1 MASPQ
6 NILVVHNNNDFYG
19 AEKVLL
25 ELLSRLDRSRFVPIV
40 VLPTDTRHINR
51 LSPELAKL
59 NIECCFIP
67 LGVLRRK
74 YFKLQ
79 KLPRFSF
86 EVLAGVRQLVR
97 LIRKRNV
104 ALVHTNTN
112 TILASPLA
120 ARLMRV
126 PHVWSIHELMVEP
139 ATVRSALH
147 YMIPRFA
154 TRVVTVSQAVREHML
169 KDAAKFADRFTFVR
183 GAIDVEPFLNAKGR
197 ARVRAEWG
205 VREGE
210 VLIGMAG
217 RVTRWKG
224 QSIFVQAAKLIAE
237 QHAEAKFAAVG
248 GVFDTEKFYMDRF
261 RKEVRDAGLENKLT
275 INDFRADMPDV
286 FAAFD
291 IFVLPSILP
300 EPFGLVVIEAMA
312 SGKPVVATAPGGP
325 SETVVDGE
333 TGFLVPPSDPFAMV
347 QALEV
352 LLADPQRRVSMGDAG
367 RRRACE
373 MFSLPR
379 YVTEFEEL
387 YETVLKETVVA
398 APGFAK

>member
-51 LSPELAKL
+51 LSPELQKL

-74 YFKLQ
+74 YFKLR
-79 KLPRFSF
+79 KLPRFSV

-97 LIRKRNV
+97 LIRKRNI

-112 TILASPLA
+112 TILASPVA
-120 ARLMRV
+120 ARLTGV

-139 ATVRSALH
+139 ATVRNALH
-147 YMIPRFA
+147 YMIPRLS
-154 TRVVTVSQAVREHML
+154 TRVVTVSQAVRDHML
-169 KDAAKFADRFTFVR
+169 KDATKFADRFTFVR
-183 GAIDVEPFLNAKGR
+183 GAIDVEPFLNAAGR

-205 VREGE
+205 VKDDE
-210 VLIGMAG
+210 VLIGMVG

-237 QHAEAKFAAVG
+237 RYPQVKFAAVG

-261 RKEVRDAGLENKLT
+261 RAEAQESGLENKLT

-312 SGKPVVATAPGGP
+312 SAKPVVATAPGGP
-325 SETVVDGE
+325 SETVVNGE
-333 TGFLVPPSDPFAMV
+333 TGFLVPPSDASAIAR
-347 QALEV
+347 ALEE
-352 LLADPQRRVSMGDAG
+352 LLADPQKRASMGESG
-367 RRRACE
+367 RFRARE
-373 MFSLPR
+373 VFALPR

-387 YETVLKETVVA
+387 YESVLRETPVT
-398 APGFAK
+398 APSFAK

>member
-51 LSPELAKL
+51 LSPELEKL

-74 YFKLQ
+74 YFKLH
-79 KLPRFSF
+79 KLPRFSV
-86 EVLAGVRQLVR
+86 EVLAGVRQLAR
-97 LIRKRNV
+97 LIRKRNI

-120 ARLMRV
+120 ARLTGV

-139 ATVRSALH
+139 ATVRNALH
-147 YMIPRFA
+147 YMIPRLS
-154 TRVVTVSQAVREHML
+154 TRVVTVSQAVRDHML
-169 KDAAKFADRFTFVR
+169 KDAAKFADRFAFVR

-197 ARVRAEWG
+197 AQVRAEWG
-205 VREGE
+205 VRDDEM
-210 VLIGMAG
+210 LIGMAG

-224 QSIFVQAAKLIAE
+224 QSVFVQAAKLIAE
-237 QHAEAKFAAVG
+237 RHPEAKFAAVG

-261 RKEVRDAGLENKLT
+261 RKEVHEAGLENKFT

-333 TGFLVPPSDPFAMV
+333 TGFLVPPSDASAMA

-352 LLADPQRRVSMGDAG
+352 LLADPQKRISMGEAG
-367 RRRACE
+367 RRRARE
-373 MFSLPR
+373 VFSLPR
-379 YVTEFEEL
+379 YVIEFEEL
-387 YETVLKETVVA
+387 YEAVLRETLVT
-398 APGFAK
+398 APSFAK

>member
-6 NILVVHNNNDFYG
+6 NILVVHNNNDLYG

-51 LSPELAKL
+51 LSPELEKL

-86 EVLAGVRQLVR
+86 ELLAGVRQLMR
-97 LIRKRNV
+97 LIRKRNI

-120 ARLMRV
+120 ARFTGV

-147 YMIPRFA
+147 YMIPRFS
-154 TRVVTVSQAVREHML
+154 TRVVTVSQAVRDHML
-169 KDAAKFADRFTFVR
+169 KDAVKFADRFTFVR

-205 VREGE
+205 VRDDE

-237 QHAEAKFAAVG
+237 RHPEAKFAAVG

-261 RKEVRDAGLENKLT
+261 RKEVHDAGLDNKLT

-333 TGFLVPPSDPFAMV
+333 TGFLVPPSDASAIAK
-347 QALEV
+347 ALEE
-352 LLADPQRRVSMGDAG
+352 LLADPPKRISMGEAG
-367 RRRACE
+367 RRRARE
-373 MFSLPR
+373 VFSLPR
-379 YVTEFEEL
+379 YVSEFEEL
-387 YETVLKETVVA
+387 YDSILRAGFVA
-398 APGFAK
+398 EPSLVK

>member
-97 LIRKRNV
+97 LIHKRNIV
-104 ALVHTNTN
+104 LVHTNTN

-120 ARLMRV
+120 ARLTRV

-147 YMIPRFA
+147 YMIPRFS
-154 TRVVTVSQAVREHML
+154 TRVVTVSQAVRDHML

-183 GAIDVEPFLNAKGR
+183 GAIDVEPFLTAKGR

-224 QSIFVQAAKLIAE
+224 QSIFVQAAKRIAE
-237 QHAEAKFAAVG
+237 RHPQAKFAAVG

-261 RKEVRDAGLENKLT
+261 RKEVHDAGLDNNLT
-275 INDFRADMPDV
+275 VNDFRADMPDV

-333 TGFLVPPSDPFAMV
+333 TGFLVPPSDASAIAK
-347 QALEV
+347 ALEV
-352 LLADPQRRVSMGDAG
+352 LLADPQKRISMGDAG
-367 RRRACE
+367 RRRARE
-373 MFSLPR
+373 VFALPR
-379 YVTEFEEL
+379 YVAEFEEL
-387 YETVLKETVVA
+387 YDSVLRETFVLLPVW
-398 APGFAK
+398 

>member
-97 LIRKRNV
+97 LIRKRNI

-112 TILASPLA
+112 TILASPFA
-120 ARLMRV
+120 ARLTRV
-126 PHVWSIHELMVEP
+126 PHIWSIHELMVEP

-147 YMIPRFA
+147 YMIPRFS
-154 TRVVTVSQAVREHML
+154 TRVVTVSQAVRDHML
-169 KDAAKFADRFTFVR
+169 KDAAKFASRFTFVR

-333 TGFLVPPSDPFAMV
+333 TGFLVPPSDASAMV

-398 APGFAK
+398 APGFVK

>member
-51 LSPELAKL
+51 LSPELEKL

-74 YFKLQ
+74 YFKLR
-79 KLPRFSF
+79 KLPRFSL
-86 EVLAGVRQLVR
+86 ELLAGVRQLVR
-97 LIRKRNV
+97 LIRKRNI

-120 ARLMRV
+120 ARLTGV

-147 YMIPRFA
+147 YMIPRFS
-154 TRVVTVSQAVREHML
+154 TRVVTVSQAVRDHML

-183 GAIDVEPFLNAKGR
+183 GAIDVEPFLRAEGR

-205 VREGE
+205 VKDDE

-224 QSIFVQAAKLIAE
+224 QSIFVQAAKLIAARHP
-237 QHAEAKFAAVG
+237 QAKFAAVG

-261 RKEVRDAGLENKLT
+261 RKEVHDAGLENKLT

-286 FAAFD
+286 FSAFD

-333 TGFLVPPSDPFAMV
+333 TGFLVPPSDPTAIAR
-347 QALEV
+347 ALEE
-352 LLADPQRRVSMGDAG
+352 LLADPQKRISMGEAG
-367 RRRACE
+367 KRRARE
-373 MFSLPR
+373 VFSLPR
-379 YVTEFEEL
+379 YVTEFEAL
-387 YETVLKETVVA
+387 YDAVLQETLVM

>member
-97 LIRKRNV
+97 LIRERNI

-120 ARLMRV
+120 ARLTGV
-126 PHVWSIHELMVEP
+126 PHIWSIHELMVEP
-139 ATVRSALH
+139 ATVRNALH
-147 YMIPRFA
+147 YMIPRFS
-154 TRVVTVSQAVREHML
+154 TRVVTVSQAVRGHML

-224 QSIFVQAAKLIAE
+224 QSIFVEAARLIAE
-237 QHAEAKFAAVG
+237 RHPEAKFAAVG

-261 RKEVRDAGLENKLT
+261 RKEVHDAGLDNKLT

-333 TGFLVPPSDPFAMV
+333 TGFLVPPSDASAIV
-347 QALEV
+347 KALEV
-352 LLADPQRRVSMGDAG
+352 LLADPQKRISMGDAG
-367 RRRACE
+367 RRRARE
-373 MFSLPR
+373 VFSLPR

-387 YETVLKETVVA
+387 YDAVLQETLVT

>member
-1 MASPQ
+1 MPSPR

-86 EVLAGVRQLVR
+86 EVLAGVRELVR
-97 LIRKRNV
+97 LIRKRNI

-120 ARLMRV
+120 ARFTGV
-126 PHVWSIHELMVEP
+126 PHIWSIHELMVEP

-147 YMIPRFA
+147 YMIPRFS
-154 TRVVTVSQAVREHML
+154 TRVVTVSQAVRHHML
-169 KDAAKFADRFTFVR
+169 KDAAKFAERFTFVR

-205 VREGE
+205 VKDNE
-210 VLIGMAG
+210 VLIGMVG

-224 QSIFVQAAKLIAE
+224 QSIFVQAAKLIAGR
-237 QHAEAKFAAVG
+237 HPKAKFAAVG
-248 GVFDTEKFYMDRF
+248 GVFDTETFYMDRF
-261 RKEVRDAGLENKLT
+261 RQDVREAGLESKLT

-325 SETVVDGE
+325 SETVVDGK
-333 TGFLVPPSDPFAMV
+333 TGFLVPPSDACAMV

-352 LLADPQRRVSMGDAG
+352 LLAEPQKRSSMGDAG

-387 YETVLKETVVA
+387 YDTVLKETLVA

>member
-51 LSPELAKL
+51 LSPELEKL

-74 YFKLQ
+74 YFKLH

-97 LIRKRNV
+97 LIRKHKI

-112 TILASPLA
+112 TILASPMA
-120 ARLMRV
+120 ARLTRV
-126 PHVWSIHELMVEP
+126 PHIWSIHELMVEP

-147 YMIPRFA
+147 YMIPRFS
-154 TRVVTVSQAVREHML
+154 TRVVTVSQAVRDHML
-169 KDAAKFADRFTFVR
+169 KDAARFADRFTFVR

-205 VREGE
+205 VRDDE

-237 QHAEAKFAAVG
+237 RHPQVKFAAVG
-248 GVFDTEKFYMDRF
+248 GVFDTEKFYMERF
-261 RKEVRDAGLENKLT
+261 RKEVHDAGLENKLT

-291 IFVLPSILP
+291 VFVLPSILP

-333 TGFLVPPSDPFAMV
+333 TGFLVPPSDASAIAR
-347 QALEV
+347 ALEV
-352 LLADPQRRVSMGDAG
+352 LLADPQKRMTMGEAG
-367 RRRACE
+367 RRRARE
-373 MFSLPR
+373 VFSLPR

-387 YETVLKETVVA
+387 YDAVLKETLVT

>member
-51 LSPELAKL
+51 LSPELEKL

-74 YFKLQ
+74 YFKLH
-79 KLPRFSF
+79 KLPRFSV

-97 LIRKRNV
+97 LIRKRNI

-120 ARLMRV
+120 ARLTGV

-139 ATVRSALH
+139 VTVRNALH
-147 YMIPRFA
+147 YMIPRFSI
-154 TRVVTVSQAVREHML
+154 RVVTVSQAVRDHML

-197 ARVRAEWG
+197 TRVRAEWG
-205 VREGE
+205 VRDDE

-224 QSIFVQAAKLIAE
+224 QSVFVQAAKLIAE
-237 QHAEAKFAAVG
+237 WHPQAKFAAVG

-261 RKEVRDAGLENKLT
+261 RKEVRDAGLENKFT

-291 IFVLPSILP
+291 IFALPSILP

-325 SETVVDGE
+325 SETVVSGE
-333 TGFLVPPSDPFAMV
+333 TGFLVPPSDASAMA

-352 LLADPQRRVSMGDAG
+352 LLADPQKRMSMGEAG
-367 RRRACE
+367 RRRAHE
-373 MFSLPR
+373 VFSLPR

-387 YETVLKETVVA
+387 YEAVLRETLVT
-398 APGFAK
+398 APSFAK

>member
-51 LSPELAKL
+51 LSPELARL

-79 KLPRFSF
+79 KLPRFGF

-97 LIRKRNV
+97 LIRKRHI

-120 ARLMRV
+120 ARLTRV
-126 PHVWSIHELMVEP
+126 PHIWSIHELMVEP
-139 ATVRSALH
+139 ATVRNALH
-147 YMIPRFA
+147 YMIPRLS
-154 TRVVTVSQAVREHML
+154 TRVVTVSQAVRDHML
-169 KDAAKFADRFTFVR
+169 KDAEKFANRFAFVR

-205 VREGE
+205 VRDDE

-224 QSIFVQAAKLIAE
+224 QSIFVQAARLIAAR
-237 QHAEAKFAAVG
+237 HAEAKFAAVG

-261 RKEVRDAGLENKLT
+261 RKEVCDAGLENKLI

-333 TGFLVPPSDPFAMV
+333 TGFLVPPSDAPAIAR
-347 QALEV
+347 ALEV
-352 LLADPQRRVSMGDAG
+352 LLADPPKRTSMGDAG
-367 RRRACE
+367 RRRARE

-387 YETVLKETVVA
+387 YDAVLKETQVKA
-398 APGFAK
+398 SGFAK

>member
-25 ELLSRLDRSRFVPIV
+25 ELLSRLDRSRFIPIV

-51 LSPELAKL
+51 LSPELEKL
-59 NIECCFIP
+59 KIECCFIP

-74 YFKLQ
+74 YFKLH

-97 LIRKRNV
+97 LIRKRNI

-120 ARLMRV
+120 ARLTGV
-126 PHVWSIHELMVEP
+126 PHVWSIHELMVEQ

-147 YMIPRFA
+147 YMIPRFS
-154 TRVVTVSQAVREHML
+154 TRVVAVSQAVRDHML
-169 KDAAKFADRFTFVR
+169 KDAAKFANRFTFVR

-205 VREGE
+205 VRDDE

-224 QSIFVQAAKLIAE
+224 QSVFVQAAKLIAE
-237 QHAEAKFAAVG
+237 RHPQVKFAAVG
-248 GVFDTEKFYMDRF
+248 GVFDTEKFYMDWF
-261 RKEVRDAGLENKLT
+261 RKEVHDAGLENKLT

-333 TGFLVPPSDPFAMV
+333 TGFLVPPSDASAMA

-352 LLADPQRRVSMGDAG
+352 LLADSQKRMTMGEAG
-367 RRRACE
+367 RCRARQL
-373 MFSLPR
+373 FSLPR

-387 YETVLKETVVA
+387 YDSVLHERSFTASET
-398 APGFAK
+398 

>member
-40 VLPTDTRHINR
+40 VLPTDTRHISR

-86 EVLAGVRQLVR
+86 ELLAGVRQLVR
-97 LIRKRNV
+97 LIRKRNI

-120 ARLMRV
+120 ARFTRV
-126 PHVWSIHELMVEP
+126 PHIWSIHELMVEP

-147 YMIPRFA
+147 YMIPRFS
-154 TRVVTVSQAVREHML
+154 TRVVTVSQAVRDHML
-169 KDAAKFADRFTFVR
+169 KDAAKFADRFMFVR

-205 VREGE
+205 VRDDE

-237 QHAEAKFAAVG
+237 RHAKAKFAAVG
-248 GVFDTEKFYMDRF
+248 GVFDTEKFYMERF

-333 TGFLVPPSDPFAMV
+333 TGFLVPPSDASAMV

-352 LLADPQRRVSMGDAG
+352 LLADPQKRISVGNAG

-387 YETVLKETVVA
+387 YDAVLKETLVT